1 MTSISKHLL
10 PGEKVLYRAR
20 YHWLYNMRSGFV
32 LNAFHIVLV
41 TTSRVFEKRGVL
53 ATHAQSIP
61 FSQVESIDVEQSVL
75 GRLLGYGD
83 VLIQG
88 SGAAMLRL
96 ENIRDPLSL
105 TRAIGGASLEGK
117 DERSRREQRRKS
129 RPGKL

>member
-1 MTSISKHLL
+1 MTSVSNHLL

-20 YHWLYNMRSGFV
+20 YHWLHNMRSGFV

-61 FSQVESIDVEQSVL
+61 FSQIESIDVEQSVL

-96 ENIRDPLSL
+96 QNVRDPLSL
-105 TRAIGGASLEGK
+105 TRAIGGASLQGTDDAPK
-117 DERSRREQRRKS
+117 RERQRKS
-129 RPGKL
+129 RLGKA